1 MYQLEWN
8 LDGPDGRRYDITDS
22 SMALV
27 NVLDG
32 SILTLSGTVIVD
44 ELESD
49 LKCFSKDFVP
59 GKGMLC
65 DYYACEK
72 CRTDYI

>member
-1 MYQLEWN
+1 M
-8 LDGPDGRRYDITDS
+8 T
-22 SMALV
+22 LV